1 MTIALPNTE
10 PYQAITY
17 SRLYVGW
24 VRHRR
29 YKPKSHTLN
38 YKVFMSYLDLDEL
51 DSVFSAS
58 RLWSLEK
65 SNWMSFKRSDYFQGK
80 EADLKKSVVRHI
92 AENSDIDAKQ
102 ISRITML
109 TNLRTLGYAM
119 NPVTFYY
126 AFDHQNQLLAIMP
139 EITNTP
145 WHERHQYVLTSS
157 AEFGGYIPTERKNK
171 SLRYELAKAF
181 HVSPF
186 NPMSVDYDWRFSI
199 PNEGKNVVHLVNNEQ
214 GETIFDA
221 TMSLEPVA
229 ISAKNVRKALIHFP
243 WMTVKIALG
252 IYVNAL
258 KLWLKGVPFYS
269 HPKKSNKENN
279 L

>member
-1 MTIALPNTE
+1 MTLALQSTDTD
-10 PYQAITY
+10 QAITH
-17 SRLYVGW
+17 SRLFVGW

-29 YKPKSHTLN
+29 YKPKSHTLH
-38 YKVFMSYLDLDEL
+38 YRVFMTYLDLDEI
-51 DSVFSAS
+51 DTVFASS
-58 RLWSLEK
+58 RLWSNEK
-65 SNWMSFKRSDYFQGK
+65 ANWMSFRRNDYFKGKEPDLKRS
-80 EADLKKSVVRHI
+80 VIRHI
-92 AENSDIDAKQ
+92 SENSLIKADHIH
-102 ISRITML
+102 RVTML

-126 AFDHQNQLLAIMP
+126 AFDHNDNLLAIMP

-145 WHERHQYVLTSS
+145 WEERYQYILTTRS
-157 AEFGGYIPTERKNK
+157 EFGGTPPSVLKSK
-171 SLRYELAKAF
+171 SLRYRLQKAF

-186 NPMSVDYDWRFSI
+186 NPMSVDYDWRFSV
-199 PNEGKNVVHLVNNEQ
+199 PNDGKNVIHLINNEA
-214 GETIFDA
+214 GETVFDA